1 MSSPKSLEKI
11 LPEKMLLSM
20 IKMNLSTEYKFRL
33 IPCKTI
39 SGSVLVPAFRPD
51 KLVLKNEN
59 GEYEA
64 EEIMVAVSE
73 NAPENTLIIGKNLIL
88 KEKDNFFR
96 RCER

>member
-1 MSSPKSLEKI
+1 
-11 LPEKMLLSM
+11 MLAAM
-20 IKMNLSTEYKFRL
+20 MKEDLSTEYKFRL

-73 NAPENTLIIGKNLIL
+73 NAPENTLIIGQNIIL
-88 KEKDNFFR
+88 SEAKKFFS
-96 RCER
+96 EV